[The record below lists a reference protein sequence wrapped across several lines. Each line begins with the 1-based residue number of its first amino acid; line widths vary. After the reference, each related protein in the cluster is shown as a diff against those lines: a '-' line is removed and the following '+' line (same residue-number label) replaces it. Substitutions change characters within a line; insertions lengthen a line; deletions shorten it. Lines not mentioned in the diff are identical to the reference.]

1 LDVIFYLIEEG
12 SLEVDWIHD
21 PREERARGAV

>member
-1 LDVIFYLIEEG
+1 LDDIFYLREEG
-12 SLEVDWIHD
+12 ALEEGWIHD